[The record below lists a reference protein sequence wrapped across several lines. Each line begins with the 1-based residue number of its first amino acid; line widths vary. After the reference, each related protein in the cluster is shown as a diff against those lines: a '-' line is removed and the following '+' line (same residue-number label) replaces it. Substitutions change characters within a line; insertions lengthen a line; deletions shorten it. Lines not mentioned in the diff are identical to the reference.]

1 MKVLIADKVP
11 AWFSNSLQEA
21 GCTVHVD
28 PTLDGPTLTEAV
40 RAHDPEVVVVRST
53 KVQAEQIDAGTS
65 LRMIVRAGAGVNT
78 IDVAKA
84 TARGVKVTNCP
95 GKNSSAVAELTIGL
109 LVALDRRIC
118 DNVAD
123 LRAGRWAKKEYSKA
137 QGLRGRTLGCLGLG
151 NIGRE
156 VAHVAQAMGMKVV
169 FWDPFVPAEAAPGC
183 AKMETPV
190 EVAAASDAVSIH
202 LALVPATRNLV
213 NEAVLGAL
221 KPGAM
226 LINTSRAEIVDKAA
240 LVRVVQEKRVRVGLD
255 VYWTEPGANDVAFAD
270 DVATLP
276 GVYGTHHIGAST
288 EQAQD
293 AVAEEAVRIVR
304 TFQASGEALN
314 CVNP

>member
-11 AWFSNSLQEA
+11 AWFSRSLEEA
-21 GCTVHVD
+21 GCTVHTD
-28 PTLDGPTLTEAV
+28 PSLDGPTLTEAM
-40 RAHDPEVVVVRST
+40 RAHDPTVVVVRST
-53 KVQAEQIDAGTS
+53 KVQAEQIDAGNA
-65 LRMIVRAGAGVNT
+65 LKMIVRAGAGVNT

-84 TARGVKVTNCP
+84 TTRGVKVTNCP
-95 GKNSSAVAELTIGL
+95 GKNSSAVAELTIGF

-123 LRAGRWAKKEYSKA
+123 LKAGKWAKKEYSKA
-137 QGLRGRTLGCLGLG
+137 EGLRGRTLGCLGLG

-156 VAHVAQAMGMKVV
+156 VAHIAQAMGMNVIY
-169 FWDPFVPAEAAPGC
+169 WDPFVPADAAPGC
-183 AKMETPV
+183 SKMETAL
-190 EVAAASDAVSIH
+190 EVAAAADAVTIH

-213 NEAVLGAL
+213 NEAVIDAL

-226 LINTSRAEIVDKAA
+226 LVNTSRAEIVDKAA
-240 LVRVVQEKRVRVGLD
+240 LVRAVQTKRIRVGLD
-255 VYWTEPGANDVAFAD
+255 VYWTEPAANDTVFAD
-270 DVATLP
+270 DVAALP

-293 AVAEEAVRIVR
+293 AVAKEAVRIIR
-304 TFQASGEALN
+304 TFLDTGEASN